1 MMTTNFSQPSKGRL
15 TFPKPHTEEG
25 MERINSATSH
35 TTLLI
40 KSSTNAER
48 KEIIMVL
55 HFRYKYWLQEYL
67 CVFLDDC
74 YIIVKKIGEP
84 IKSVVST
91 VRHRIKST
99 SEWTGK
105 NFQK

>member
-1 MMTTNFSQPSKGRL
+1 
-15 TFPKPHTEEG
+15 
-25 MERINSATSH
+25 
-35 TTLLI
+35 
-40 KSSTNAER
+40 
-48 KEIIMVL
+48 MVL

-91 VRHRIKST
+91 VRNRIKST

-105 NFQK
+105 NFHK

>member
-1 MMTTNFSQPSKGRL
+1 
-15 TFPKPHTEEG
+15 
-25 MERINSATSH
+25 
-35 TTLLI
+35 
-40 KSSTNAER
+40 
-48 KEIIMVL
+48 MVL

-105 NFQK
+105 NFHK